1 MSVLGYSQLFKGAS
15 VAGNLTRIDFTAK
28 QVTIG
33 QPANPTGITS
43 DAIDTTGANLVV
55 VVVCD
60 YPSPAV
66 AAGVLTD
73 NKGNTPGVNILLA
86 TQRSFTTNLPR
97 VSIYYIPQGSVFGT
111 NHTFTWST
119 GATVCYPNIYVY
131 AYSGATASPLLATNN
146 NATGSVVSSL
156 STNSITPTTSGA
168 VLITATTLV
177 PSAGSG
183 TQPTISGGGF
193 TNSNQ
198 DGWFPLVG
206 SRSTYS
212 ACYSLIQSVA
222 GASNPTH
229 SFSSSS
235 GQGAVAAIAAFK

>member
-15 VAGNLTRIDFTAK
+15 VAGSLTRIAFTAK

-60 YPSPAV
+60 YPSPV
-66 AAGVLTD
+66 VAGVLTD

-111 NHTFTWST
+111 NHTFTWTTT
-119 GATVCYPNIYVY
+119 GVASYPNIYVY

-146 NATGSVVSSL
+146 NATGSVTSSL

-168 VLITATTLV
+168 VLITATTSI
-177 PSAGSG
+177 PGSG
-183 TQPTISGGGF
+183 LGAQPTISGGGF

-198 DGWFPLVG
+198 DDWFPVVSL
-206 SRSTYS
+206 RSTYS